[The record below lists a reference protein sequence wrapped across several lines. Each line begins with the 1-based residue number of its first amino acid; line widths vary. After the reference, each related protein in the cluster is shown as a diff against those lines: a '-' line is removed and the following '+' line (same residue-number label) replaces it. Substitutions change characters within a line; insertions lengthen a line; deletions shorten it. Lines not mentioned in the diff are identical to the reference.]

1 MIAAFLSIVIALVA
15 AYCLLIWIYRYWFLR
30 MKIYSPSPAIAPQ
43 TKFTIIIPARNEAAS
58 IGHCLNSIQQLDY
71 PPELLEVIVVNDHSN
86 DDTADIVLKRR
97 QDFPQLRLINLAD
110 HLTGNQNAYK
120 KKAIEIAVAQSSGNW
135 MVTTDA
141 DCVVPPK
148 WLNLF
153 DQYIQEYQPVFVAAP
168 VMFTRNKTWL
178 GIFQV
183 LDFISLQG
191 ITAAAVAAGYHS
203 MCNGANLAYSKAAF
217 NAVGGF
223 KGIDHI
229 ASGDDMLLMYK
240 IRQAY
245 PGKLGFLFSPDAIV
259 RTAPM
264 PDWTS
269 FLNQRIRWASKA
281 DSYSEKSIFWV
292 LFLVYCV
299 NAFLL
304 AGLLL
309 GLVFPGLLLPVIYLL
324 GVKTLVEL
332 LFMWPAAGFFHERKS
347 LLFFPLMQPFHLV
360 YTVIAGWLGKFGSY
374 QWKGRSVR

>member
-1 MIAAFLSIVIALVA
+1 MTAAFLSIVIALIA
-15 AYCLLIWIYRYWFLR
+15 AYCLLIWIYRYWFLHL
-30 MKIYSPSPAIAPQ
+30 KIYRPSPAITPQ
-43 TKFTIIIPARNEAAS
+43 TRFTIIIPARDEADS
-58 IGHCLNSIQQLDY
+58 IGHCLSSVQQQDY
-71 PPELLEVIVVNDHSN
+71 PSDLFEVIVVNDHST
-86 DDTADIVLKRR
+86 DDTADIVLELIKG
-97 QDFPQLRLINLAD
+97 FPQLRLINLAEY
-110 HLTGNQNAYK
+110 LTGNQNAYK
-120 KKAIEIAVAQSSGNW
+120 KRAIEIAVGQSNGDW

-141 DCVVPPK
+141 DCIVPQK
-148 WLNLF
+148 WLRLL

-168 VMFTRNKTWL
+168 VMFTQNKTWL

-217 NAVGGF
+217 NSVGGF

-259 RTAPM
+259 LTAPM

-292 LFLVYCV
+292 LLLVYCV

-309 GLVFPGLLLPVIYLL
+309 GLVFTDLLLPVVCLL
-324 GVKTLVEL
+324 GGKTLIEL
-332 LFMWPAAGFFHERKS
+332 LFMWPVAGFFHERKS
-347 LLFFPLMQPFHLV
+347 LLYFPLMQPFHLV
-360 YTVIAGWLGKFGSY
+360 YTVVAGWLGKFGRY

>member
-1 MIAAFLSIVIALVA
+1 MTAAFLSIVIALVA
-15 AYCLLIWIYRYWFLR
+15 AYCLLIGIYRYWFLR
-30 MKIYSPSPAIAPQ
+30 LKIYRPSPESTPQ
-43 TKFTIIIPARNEAAS
+43 TKFTIIVPARNEAGS
-58 IGHCLNSIQQLDY
+58 IGHCLSSLQQQDY
-71 PPELLEVIVVNDHSN
+71 PSELLEVIVVNDHST
-86 DDTADIVLKRR
+86 DKTPDIVLERK
-97 QDFPQLRLINLAD
+97 QVFPQLKLINLAD

-135 MVTTDA
+135 IVTTDA
-141 DCVVPPK
+141 DCIVPEK
-148 WLNLF
+148 WLQLF
-153 DQYIQEYQPVFVAAP
+153 DQYIQEHQPVFVAAP
-168 VMFTRNKTWL
+168 VMFTRNSSWL

-245 PGKLGFLFSPDAIV
+245 PEKLGFLFSPDAIV
-259 RTAPM
+259 LTAPM

-299 NAFLL
+299 NACLL

-309 GLVFPGLLLPVIYLL
+309 GLVYQDLLMPVLCLL
-324 GVKTLVEL
+324 GIKTLVEL
-332 LFMWPAAGFFHERKS
+332 LFMWPVAGFFHERKS
-347 LLFFPLMQPFHLV
+347 LLFFPLMQLLHLV
-360 YTVIAGWLGKFGSY
+360 YTVVAGWLGKFGRY

>member
-1 MIAAFLSIVIALVA
+1 MTAAFLLILTALLA
-15 AYCLLIWIYRYWFLR
+15 AYCLLICIYRYWFLR
-30 MKIYSPSPAIAPQ
+30 LKVYQPIPDGTPR
-43 TKFTIIIPARNEAAS
+43 TRFTIIIPARNEAAS
-58 IGHCLNSIQQLDY
+58 IGHCLKSIVQLDY
-71 PPELLEVIVVNDHSN
+71 PPELLEVIVVNDHST
-86 DDTADIVLKRR
+86 DDTPGIVLEWK

-141 DCVVPPK
+141 DCIIPKK
-148 WLNLF
+148 WLYLF
-153 DQYIQEYQPVFVAAP
+153 DRYIQEHEPVFVAAP
-168 VMFTRNKTWL
+168 VMFTPNSSWL

-203 MCNGANLAYSKAAF
+203 MCNGANLAYSKVAF
-217 NAVGGF
+217 DTVGGF

-240 IRQAY
+240 ISQAY
-245 PGKLGFLFSPDAIV
+245 PGKLGFLFSPEAIV
-259 RTAPM
+259 QTAPM
-264 PDWTS
+264 PDWKS

-299 NAFLL
+299 NALL
-304 AGLLL
+304 LMGLLL
-309 GLVFPGLLLPVIYLL
+309 GLFLQGFYPWVICLL
-324 GVKTLVEL
+324 GVKTLVEI
-332 LFMWPAAGFFHERKS
+332 LFMWPVASFFNEQK
-347 LLFFPLMQPFHLV
+347 LLIFFPLMQPLHLA
-360 YTVIAGWLGKFGSY
+360 YTVVAGWLGKFGRY
-374 QWKGRSVR
+374 QWKGRSVQ

>member
-183 LDFISLQG
+183 LDCISLQG

>member
-30 MKIYSPSPAIAPQ
+30 MKIYRPSPAIAPQ
-43 TKFTIIIPARNEAAS
+43 TRFTIIIPARNEAAS

-141 DCVVPPK
+141 DCVVPQK

-153 DQYIQEYQPVFVAAP
+153 DQYIQEHKPVFVAAP